1 MKYKATHEQNREAV
15 LEAEHQAQI
24 EAIMLEDGIVE
35 LEHSTEPQIDISE
48 F

>member
-1 MKYKATHEQNREAV
+1 MQYKTTIKQNEEAA
-15 LEAEHQAQI
+15 LEAEYQAQI
-24 EAIMLEDGIVE
+24 EAIMLEDGIIE

>member
-1 MKYKATHEQNREAV
+1 MEYKATDLQNEEAA
-15 LEAEHQAQI
+15 LEAEYQAQI
-24 EAIMLEDGIVE
+24 EAMMLEDGIIE